1 MLKTLTYISSEELR
15 HWAEDEW
22 EKLKALINEAVKK
35 LPDENQEVS
44 YDDDKLIVTLLGGG
58 VTVQPEVYE
67 ARRLGGIHQ
76 KPGWSIASWKHEAET
91 HERSADYEISEEK
104 IASHT
109 IGAAVIAI
117 KLSFDVLLEDWGSFQ
132 MAEQVSTVVPVE

>member
-1 MLKTLTYISSEELR
+1 MLKTLTYISSEELQ
-15 HWAEDEW
+15 HWADNEW
-22 EKLKALINEAVKK
+22 EKLKELINEAVKK

-44 YDDDKLIVTLLGGG
+44 YDDDKLLVTLLGGG

-76 KPGWSIASWKHEAET
+76 KPGWSITSWRHQAET

-104 IASHT
+104 IVSHT

-117 KLSFDVLLEDWGSFQ
+117 KLSFDVLLEDWGSR
-132 MAEQVSTVVPVE
+132 QVSTVVPV